1 MASQRFPNKPM
12 ALIDNVPMI
21 QRVWERAINSQVG
34 ETYVA
39 CSEKEVFDLINGL
52 GGKAILTN
60 PSLPSGTD
68 RVFEAFKKI
77 ENFEI
82 YDSIINLQGDMPLIS
97 PNHIKKVKE
106 PLLKGFDIGT
116 LVTNLSVKQ
125 EKDSNVTKAKIN
137 WHADSKVGKAI
148 NFYKISKNNV
158 DQVYQHVG
166 IYSFK
171 TESLKKFVS
180 FPQSENE
187 LKFNLEQWRAIDFG
201 ITIGA
206 IYADNVPISVDT
218 KEDLNQVESI
228 IKSA

>member
-1 MASQRFPNKPM
+1 MASKRFPNKPM
-12 ALIDNVPMI
+12 AMIDNVPMI
-21 QRVWERAINSQVG
+21 QRVWESAIRSGVG

-39 CSEKEVFDLINGL
+39 CSEIEVFDLINNL
-52 GGKAILTN
+52 GGKAILTD

-77 ENFEI
+77 KNFDI
-82 YDSIINLQGDMPLIS
+82 YDNIINLQGDMPLIS
-97 PNHIKKVKE
+97 PDHIKKVVE
-106 PLLKGFDIGT
+106 PLINGFNIGT
-116 LVTNLSVKQ
+116 LATNLSLDQ
-125 EKDSNVTKAKIN
+125 EKDANITKVKIDWN
-137 WHADSKVGKAI
+137 ENNKVGKA
-148 NFYKISKNNV
+148 NDFYKNPRFNI

-171 TESLKKFVS
+171 IESLRKFVS
-180 FPQSENE
+180 FPQSANE
-187 LKFNLEQWRAIDFG
+187 VKFNLEQWRAIDFG

-218 KEDLNQVESI
+218 KEDLKQIESI